1 MAGRY
6 GADDCFYSL
15 FSSQKRSP
23 SPYTARKTSQE
34 EERTWGNLPIA
45 AGQGRF
51 FPRPAPGS
59 PERDTGRRGHG
70 ALKDMADRE
79 KRARRLECGHRW
91 GRSPEMQAAGL
102 RRTQACAASCCPRKT
117 RTACRQRTGR
127 AVCAVPGR
135 GQQGRAGERPSG
147 LGAQKAGGNCLV
159 LGHCTAHL
167 RRLCRTQ
174 DVRKPPQGRG
184 FPVRRRAAAG
194 YDGCRCVME
203 QAEGGGISCFGV
215 YPSEAGSFLRE
226 RR

>member
-59 PERDTGRRGHG
+59 PERDTGCRGHG

-79 KRARRLECGHRW
+79 KRARRPESAATNGGYFGMRGGRRTEDTGMCRLMLSPQNKDSLPAADRACGLRCS
-91 GRSPEMQAAGL
+91 GLRAAG
-102 RRTQACAASCCPRKT
+102 
-117 RTACRQRTGR
+117 
-127 AVCAVPGR
+127 PGR
-135 GQQGRAGERPSG
+135 GEAVRAGSAESRRQLPCPGALHGAPEEALPDAGRKKAPAGQGLSG
-147 LGAQKAGGNCLV
+147 QKA
-159 LGHCTAHL
+159 
-167 RRLCRTQ
+167 
-174 DVRKPPQGRG
+174 DSGR
-184 FPVRRRAAAG
+184 
-194 YDGCRCVME
+194 
-203 QAEGGGISCFGV
+203 I
-215 YPSEAGSFLRE
+215 
-226 RR
+226 

>member
-1 MAGRY
+1 MAEKCGT
-6 GADDCFYSL
+6 DDCFYSL
-15 FSSQKRSP
+15 FSSQKYSP

-51 FPRPAPGS
+51 FPRPA
-59 PERDTGRRGHG
+59 RDTGRRGHG

-79 KRARRLECGHRW
+79 KRARRLESAAMHGGYFGIRGGRRTEDTGMCRLMLSPQNKDSLPAADRACGLRCS
-91 GRSPEMQAAGL
+91 GPRAAG
-102 RRTQACAASCCPRKT
+102 
-117 RTACRQRTGR
+117 
-127 AVCAVPGR
+127 PGR
-135 GQQGRAGERPSG
+135 GEAVRAGSAESRRQLPCP
-147 LGAQKAGGNCLV
+147 GALS
-159 LGHCTAHL
+159 AHL

-203 QAEGGGISCFGV
+203 QAGGGGISCFGV